1 MFEIASRKKLRVK
14 TSIGELTVEQ
24 LWDLPLTSTRG
35 VNLDDTAIKLSQ
47 EITKQQLSF
56 VSDNAKKEDADLKVL
71 FDIVIH
77 IIEVRKNEAKAA
89 QEKASN
95 LSMLKMLKE
104 LRAEK
109 QTENLKAL
117 SQEELDKKIAELEG
131 SL

>member
-35 VNLDDTAIKLSQ
+35 VNLDDIAIRLSQ

-77 IIEVRKNEAKAA
+77 IIEVRKNEVKAA

-109 QTENLKAL
+109 QTESLKSL

>member
-35 VNLDDTAIKLSQ
+35 VNLDDIAIKLSQ

-77 IIEVRKNEAKAA
+77 IIEVRKNEVKAA

-109 QTENLKAL
+109 QTESLKSL

>member
-35 VNLDDTAIKLSQ
+35 VNLDDIAIRLSQ

-109 QTENLKAL
+109 QTESLKSL

>member
-1 MFEIASRKKLRVK
+1 MFETASRKKLRVK

-35 VNLDDTAIKLSQ
+35 VNLDDIAIKLSQ

-109 QTENLKAL
+109 QTESLKSL

>member
-35 VNLDDTAIKLSQ
+35 VNLDDIAIKLSQ